1 MERESIRLLLVEDNP
16 GDACLFQEAIDEASN
31 VEFSTVHVERLE
43 AGIRV
48 LEDEGFDVILLDL
61 LLPDGMGYDTFVQ
74 THSQAPDI
82 PIIVLTGTNDDAL
95 ALRCVRGGAQDYL
108 VKGEI
113 SSQLLIRTIRHAI
126 ERYRLLLEVEKMAR
140 LLASRSR
147 ALSRTLERV
156 DGTTMDRS
164 RISLD
169 TCVNRALEDLSQ
181 LRAETRARIT
191 RHALP
196 EVYADPTLVTEVYDH
211 LIRNAAKFVRDKT
224 PSIDLTAEQR
234 DGHWVLGVKD
244 NGIGISKRFRD
255 RVFLPFQRIN
265 GRHAYAGT
273 GIGLAIC
280 RKIVERHGG
289 SIWVESEPGK
299 GSHFQFTL
307 DAATPEE
314 RAEAPS
320 AASDPVELTESSD
333 AS

>member
-43 AGIRV
+43 AAIRV
-48 LEDEGFDVILLDL
+48 LEDEEFNVILLDL

-74 THSQAPDI
+74 AHSQAPDI

-95 ALRCVRGGAQDYL
+95 ALQCVRGGAQDYL

-126 ERYRLLLEVEKMAR
+126 ERHRLLLEVEKMAR

-147 ALSRTLERV
+147 ALARTLERV
-156 DGTTMDRS
+156 DRTTMSRS

-169 TCVNRALEDLSQ
+169 TCVNRALEGLRQ
-181 LRAETRARIT
+181 LRAETRATIISQS
-191 RHALP
+191 LP

-211 LIRNAAKFVRDKT
+211 LIRNAAKFVRDVT
-224 PSIDLTAEQR
+224 PAIELTAEQQ
-234 DGHWVLGVKD
+234 DGRWILGVKD

-255 RVFLPFQRIN
+255 RVFMPFQRIN
-265 GRHAYAGT
+265 VRHAYAGT

-289 SIWVESEPGK
+289 AIWVESEPGK
-299 GSHFQFTL
+299 GSHFKFTL
-307 DAATPEE
+307 DAATPGD
-314 RAEAPS
+314 RADAPGV
-320 AASDPVELTESSD
+320 ASDPVELTESLD
-333 AS
+333 VT